1 MKFKNEFGTVDLILN
16 SDFETRAIDA
26 FSISLL
32 KVERQIRRIFTF
44 LIYQHPN
51 YNKGDGIKLREIL
64 ANNRKMYFINF
75 INGINQIYYLG
86 IESIYG
92 DNFQNDFEIIK
103 SYTKDRNKIFHGQ
116 LTKKGLDRDELI
128 NRISIIQKWCKTLE
142 KNFITEMGF
151 GGFERNAYQ
160 KSDSKL
166 TLKNIEKF
174 ETLEKF
180 KNFLESLN
188 R

>member
-1 MKFKNEFGTVDLILN
+1 MNFKDEFGTVDLILN

-51 YNKGDGIKLREIL
+51 YNKGDGIKLRRIL
-64 ANNRKMYFINF
+64 AKNREMYFLNF
-75 INGINQIYYLG
+75 INGINQIHSLG
-86 IESIYG
+86 IASIYG
-92 DNFQNDFEIIK
+92 DNFQYDFELIR

-116 LTKKGLDRDELI
+116 LTKNGLDRNQLL
-128 NRISIIQKWCKTLE
+128 NRISIIKKWCKTIE
-142 KNFITEMGF
+142 ENFITHVGF

-166 TLKNIEKF
+166 TLKNSEKF

-180 KNFLESLN
+180 ENFLTSLS